1 MNRMTRKCLK
11 SKTTGNILQKHQ
23 KDKKAFLIYVKAF
36 SSPPN
41 GFVGIQDVALYI
53 KAMTRALFDSLMN
66 RKQVQ
71 LDKHVFM

>member
-1 MNRMTRKCLK
+1 MSQVKNDRKHFTKASKRQK
-11 SKTTGNILQKHQ
+11 SISNLCQGI
-23 KDKKAFLIYVKAF
+23 FI
-36 SSPPN
+36 PPN

-53 KAMTRALFDSLMN
+53 KAMTRALFDSLVN